1 VRIKIESFTIN
12 VICNEKPLALIEAAS
27 PDFSSGI
34 ERIAGNSSEKIL

>member
-1 VRIKIESFTIN
+1 VRIEIESFTII

-34 ERIAGNSSEKIL
+34 ERIAGNSFKKTL